1 MMDWCV
7 SNARIELKGSN
18 LYISKQLAGA
28 GKIDPL
34 IALLNALQLLEDGPV
49 AAENGKV
56 SIDQW
61 IKGMRAA

>member
-49 AAENGKV
+49 AAASVV
-56 SIDQW
+56 SPYANR
-61 IKGMRAA
+61 GLLTV